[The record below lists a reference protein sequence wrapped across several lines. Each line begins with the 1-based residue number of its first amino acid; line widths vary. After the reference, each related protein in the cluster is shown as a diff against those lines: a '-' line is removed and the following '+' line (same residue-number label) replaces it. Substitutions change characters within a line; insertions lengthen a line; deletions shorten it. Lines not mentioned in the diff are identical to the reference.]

1 MNFRK
6 SSRNRAS
13 RLTAKK
19 MTLPADVMN
28 TERRKFFQGMG
39 VAGVSATAAL
49 LFGDSTLVDAQTTDA
64 NLDSANQ
71 ILTAALIAED
81 LATTFY
87 YNALIGAAITD
98 PNLAGPGGTALA
110 PTTTGQ
116 PVANVAYLR
125 AALGQEIA
133 HASLLRGVANLGAT
147 AATDPYQTFYFP
159 AGTFDTVDTMTT
171 TLENLENA
179 FIGAYLVAIREMT
192 TLAAR
197 SATRGVPT
205 GSFGASVYSS
215 AQLAYFAQVAGSI
228 LGVEC
233 EHRVFAREIGRR
245 TPTANNWN
253 FEQTDG
259 LTSLYNGSGSA
270 VVALTPFLTP
280 TTGPAFSLATALS
293 VSPSLI
299 LAGSPGGNTP
309 PAQ

>member
-1 MNFRK
+1 MNFRSK
-6 SSRNRAS
+6 NVVS
-13 RLTAKK
+13 
-19 MTLPADVMN
+19 AD
-28 TERRKFFQGMG
+28 RRSFFKGI
-39 VAGVSATAAL
+39 GVSATAAL
-49 LFGDSTLVDAQTTDA
+49 LFGDSAVLDAQTTDA
-64 NLDSANQ
+64 NLDTANQ

-87 YNALIGAAITD
+87 YNALIGVALQD

-110 PTTTGQ
+110 PTSTGQ
-116 PVANVAYLR
+116 SLDNVLYLR

-133 HASLLRGVANLGAT
+133 HATLLRAVANLGAT

-159 AGTFDTVDTMTT
+159 TGTFDTLNTMTA
-171 TLENLENA
+171 TLEALENA

-205 GSFGASVYSS
+205 GQLGASVYSS

-233 EHRVFAREIGRR
+233 EHRVFAREIGSR

-253 FEQTDG
+253 FEQTGG
-259 LTSLYNGSGSA
+259 LTSVYNGSGSA
-270 VVALTPFLTP
+270 VAALTPYLTP
-280 TTGPAFSLATALS
+280 STGPSYSLATALTNS
-293 VSPSLI
+293 SSLI
-299 LAGSPGGNTP
+299 LAGSPGGSRP